1 MMKTWMPNSALN
13 QKLTPS
19 RKLADV
25 LGSSDP
31 VSRAEAVKKLWDYVK
46 KQDLQNPE
54 NKREIL
60 ADENL
65 KPLFGKDKI
74 TMFEVG
80 KIINSHLLADKGG
93 AKAGS
98 PKKKAA

>member
-1 MMKTWMPNSALN
+1 MANALN
-13 QKLTPS
+13 QKLRPS
-19 RKLADV
+19 PELSKIV
-25 LGSSDP
+25 GGSQP
-31 VSRAEAVKKLWDYVK
+31 VTRAEAVKKLWDYVK
-46 KQDLQNPE
+46 KNNLQNPK

-60 ADENL
+60 ADDDL

-80 KIINSHLLADKGG
+80 KVINSHLLADK
-93 AKAGS
+93 AGT

>member
-1 MMKTWMPNSALN
+1 MANALN
-13 QKLTPS
+13 QKLRPS
-19 RKLADV
+19 PELATIM
-25 LGSSDP
+25 GSSQP
-31 VSRAEAVKKLWDYVK
+31 VTRAEAVKKLWDYVK
-46 KQDLQNPE
+46 KNDLQNPK

-60 ADENL
+60 ADEKL

-80 KIINSHLLADKGG
+80 KIINSHLLAE
-93 AKAGS
+93 KAGS

>member
-1 MMKTWMPNSALN
+1 MANALN
-13 QKLTPS
+13 QKLRPS
-19 RKLADV
+19 PELAKIV
-25 LGSSDP
+25 GNSQS
-31 VSRAEAVKKLWDYVK
+31 VTRAEAVKKLWEYVK
-46 KQDLQNPE
+46 KRDLQNPE

-60 ADENL
+60 ADDNL

-80 KIINSHLLADKGG
+80 KIINSHLLADKS
-93 AKAGS
+93 GS